1 MSDTDTPAARGN
13 IGEQIYAR
21 VNDIVGTEGITR
33 TQAFQQVAEERGS
46 RAGTVAANYYRIAR
60 NKDGANVRPRTRKPA
75 AAAASDTDAV
85 IKRAT
90 EAINELAGL
99 VRSQRRELDR
109 LSEKVAQIDKLRALL
124 RD

>member
-1 MSDTDTPAARGN
+1 MSDTETPAARGN
-13 IGEQIYAR
+13 IGEQIFAR
-21 VNDIVGTEGITR
+21 VNEIVGSEGITR

-46 RAGTVAANYYRIAR
+46 RAGTVAANYYRVAR
-60 NKDGANVRPRTRKPA
+60 KDGVTVRTRGRKPA
-75 AAAASDTDAV
+75 AQTTDAEAV
-85 IKRAT
+85 VKRAT
-90 EAINELAGL
+90 EAINELAAL

>member
-33 TQAFQQVAEERGS
+33 TEAFQRVAEERGS

-60 NKDGANVRPRTRKPA
+60 NKNGANVRPRTRKPVA
-75 AAAASDTDAV
+75 AAGDTDAV

>member
-1 MSDTDTPAARGN
+1 MSDTETPAARGN
-13 IGEQIYAR
+13 IGEQIFAR
-21 VNDIVGTEGITR
+21 VNEIVGSEGINR
-33 TQAFQQVAEERGS
+33 TQAFQRVAEERGS

-60 NKDGANVRPRTRKPA
+60 KDGAAARPRGRKPA
-75 AAAASDTDAV
+75 APATDADAV
-85 IKRAT
+85 VKRAT
-90 EAINELAGL
+90 EAISELAAL

>member
-1 MSDTDTPAARGN
+1 MSDTENTAERGK
-13 IGEQIYAR
+13 IGEQIYAQ
-21 VNDIVGTEGITR
+21 VNALVGAEDITR
-33 TQAFQQVAEERGS
+33 TQAFQRIAEERGS

-60 NKDGANVRPRTRKPA
+60 IKDGGSSRPRGRKA
-75 AAAASDTDAV
+75 AAQAADTDAV

-90 EAINELAGL
+90 DAINELGAL

-124 RD
+124 SN